1 MMQIVTIQLRSSFQD
16 RTFIMHRNLV
26 FWGGG
31 AGTARASLDGPI
43 APTDL
48 LYLPLGLG
56 EGGCGRLSENVAL
69 LLAGRTHSF
78 RGFIGGG
85 GGWGRDTLGLLFFLL
100 SSMRA
105 VALLRRQRQQIKLSY

>member
-1 MMQIVTIQLRSSFQD
+1 MIYNNA
-16 RTFIMHRNLV
+16 NLV
-26 FWGGG
+26 FLGGTT
-31 AGTARASLDGPI
+31 GTARASLDGPI

-56 EGGCGRLSENVAL
+56 EGGWGKPNENVAL
-69 LLAGRTHSF
+69 LLAGRTASF
-78 RGFIGGG
+78 RGLIGGG

-105 VALLRRQRQQIKLSY
+105 VALSKTQTRALSY